1 MCDQPLVTWVHWAI
15 AISIAGIVVELL
27 KITMGANTLTSYS
40 MILIGVCPAVV
51 WVWGHWPVPKSD
63 L

>member
-1 MCDQPLVTWVHWAI
+1 MCDQPLVTWVHWVI

-27 KITMGANTLTSYS
+27 KMTMGASTLTNYS
-40 MILIGVCPAVV
+40 MILIGVCPVV
-51 WVWGHWPVPKSD
+51 VWGHWPVPKSD